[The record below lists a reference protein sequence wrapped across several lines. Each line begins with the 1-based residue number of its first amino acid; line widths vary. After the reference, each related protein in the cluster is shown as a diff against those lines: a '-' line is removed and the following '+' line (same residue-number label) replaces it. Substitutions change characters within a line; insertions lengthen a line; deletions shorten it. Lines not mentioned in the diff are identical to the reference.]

1 MKAIIA
7 KEVPEVATGIVQ
19 IDKLVREPGSRSK
32 LLVSVKEGENI
43 DPVGTILG
51 RKNVRLINI
60 MREISTSLQ
69 EKIDIIEY
77 RKEDLEGMIMDSL
90 EPAEIEKVELNEERD
105 HADVFCYPEEASLAV
120 GKRGVNIR
128 LATDLL
134 NVELNIV
141 TLEEED
147 VTESNFDQEDGG
159 FMSVE
164 GEDTADLRGDQDSE
178 EVVELTEENIKEEVE
193 ASVDGTT
200 EVEKTLAE
208 ELKDKEVDNE
218 GVEEEKEKPE

>member
-1 MKAIIA
+1 
-7 KEVPEVATGIVQ
+7 
-19 IDKLVREPGSRSK
+19 
-32 LLVSVKEGENI
+32 
-43 DPVGTILG
+43 
-51 RKNVRLINI
+51 